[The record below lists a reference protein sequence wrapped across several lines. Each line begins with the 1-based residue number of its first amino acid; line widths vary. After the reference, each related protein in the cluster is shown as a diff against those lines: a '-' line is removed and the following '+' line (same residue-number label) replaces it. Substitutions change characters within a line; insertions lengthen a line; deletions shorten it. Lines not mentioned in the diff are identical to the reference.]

1 MEIQNTF
8 YFFLI
13 LLKGTFSKMN
23 FCVQKL
29 NKWHLPHESLL
40 IKQSPVFLIKMK
52 LDVAF
57 IVNARVPD
65 LFSETLHLYYL
76 LPAYLKIEYTINIIF
91 LQSLT
96 DNCQPV
102 CLNHNKNHGSYDYVL
117 ITSAYHH
124 EYYPNVWCTQM

>member
-1 MEIQNTF
+1 
-8 YFFLI
+8 
-13 LLKGTFSKMN
+13 
-23 FCVQKL
+23 
-29 NKWHLPHESLL
+29 
-40 IKQSPVFLIKMK
+40 MK

-65 LFSETLHLYYL
+65 LFSESLNLYYL

-96 DNCQPV
+96 DNCQPF

-124 EYYPNVWCTQM
+124 EYYPNV